1 MIELLG
7 VSKVYPPDIVALR
20 DVTLKVE
27 SGEFVFVT
35 GPTGSGKTT
44 LLRLLIGDVLPTRG
58 RVVVGGVNLADLR
71 RGDLPLFRR
80 DVGVVFQD
88 FKLLPHKTAYENVAF
103 VLEVF
108 GLPPKEVRRRA
119 MEALEM
125 VGLVHR
131 RRLFPEQLSGGEQ
144 QRLAL
149 ARAIVNM
156 PSLLLADEPTGN
168 LDPHTASDV
177 VKLLLQV
184 NAMGTTVLVA
194 THNRELVNELRKR
207 VVSLRDGV
215 LVRDVRGGTYDDE

>member
-27 SGEFVFVT
+27 GGEFVFVT

-44 LLRLLIGDVLPTRG
+44 LLRLLIGDVVPTRG
-58 RVVVGGVNLADLR
+58 RVVVGGVNLAEVR

-108 GLPPKEVRRRA
+108 GLPPREVRRRA

-177 VKLLLQV
+177 VKLLLQI
-184 NAMGTTVLVA
+184 NAMGTTVVVA

-207 VVSLRDGV
+207 VISLRDGV

>member
-1 MIELLG
+1 LIELLG

-27 SGEFVFVT
+27 GGEFVFVT

-44 LLRLLIGDVLPTRG
+44 LLRLLIGDVVPTRG
-58 RVVVGGVNLADLR
+58 RVVVGGVNLAEVK

-103 VLEVF
+103 VLEAF
-108 GLPPKEVRRRA
+108 GLPPREVRRRA

-177 VKLLLQV
+177 VKLLLQI
-184 NAMGTTVLVA
+184 NAMGTTVVVA

-207 VVSLRDGV
+207 VISLRDGV

>member
-27 SGEFVFVT
+27 GGEFVFVT

-44 LLRLLIGDVLPTRG
+44 LLRLLIGDVVPTRG
-58 RVVVGGVNLADLR
+58 RVVVGGVNLAEVR

-103 VLEVF
+103 VLEAF
-108 GLPPKEVRRRA
+108 GLPPREVRRRA

-177 VKLLLQV
+177 VKLLLQI
-184 NAMGTTVLVA
+184 NAMGTTVVVA

-207 VVSLRDGV
+207 VISLRDGV

>member
-27 SGEFVFVT
+27 GGEFVFVT

-44 LLRLLIGDVLPTRG
+44 LLRLLIGDVVPTRG
-58 RVVVGGVNLADLR
+58 RVVVGGVNLAEVK

-103 VLEVF
+103 VLEAF
-108 GLPPKEVRRRA
+108 GLPPREVRRRA

-177 VKLLLQV
+177 VKLLLQI
-184 NAMGTTVLVA
+184 NAMGTTVVVA

-207 VVSLRDGV
+207 VISLRDGV